1 VAALVPRHAAVVTDP
16 PYRVGS
22 TGFDYTKARRRPSHW
37 PQNYAGLGEVFDPTP
52 WLGFPEV
59 ILFGANHYWD
69 QRLAGGSWVYWDKTE
84 GQDPGDFA
92 RFEFIWLSTP
102 GPPQYFPWQ
111 HRGGMR
117 RGEMN
122 WVHLPKK
129 RHPAE
134 KPVELLTFLVKQTTA
149 PVVIDPFMGSGS
161 TLAACVRLGRPCI
174 GIEIDPGHFAT
185 ACDRPQDELQQLA
198 LCSIP

>member
-1 VAALVPRHAAVVTDP
+1 LSLKMHPNQAL
-16 PYRVGS
+16 
-22 TGFDYTKARRRPSHW
+22 
-37 PQNYAGLGEVFDPTP
+37 YAECRFDPTP
-52 WLGFPEV
+52 WLRFPAV
-59 ILFGANHYWD
+59 VLFGADTYWD
-69 QRLAGGSWVYWDKTE
+69 PRLAGGSWVYWDKTE
-84 GQDPGDFA
+84 GKDPGDFA
-92 RFEFIWLSTP
+92 RFEFIWLSQP

-122 WVHLPKK
+122 WVHLPTK

-149 PVVIDPFMGSGS
+149 PIVIDPFMGSGT

-174 GIEIDPGHFAT
+174 GVELDPGYFEK
-185 ACDRPQDELQQLA
+185 ACDRLQKE
-198 LCSIP
+198 